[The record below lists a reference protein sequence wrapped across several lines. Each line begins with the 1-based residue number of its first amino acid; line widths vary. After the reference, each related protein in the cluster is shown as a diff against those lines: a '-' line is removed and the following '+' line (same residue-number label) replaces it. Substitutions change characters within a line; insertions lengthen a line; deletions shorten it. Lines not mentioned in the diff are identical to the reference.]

1 MLMFI
6 KTTNRQQG
14 SGFVMLES
22 EDIMGKMCKKSPSM
36 KLTKSWNIKKLSQRR

>member
-14 SGFVMLES
+14 SGFVMFES
-22 EDIMGKMCKKSPSM
+22 EDIVGKMYKKSPSM
-36 KLTKSWNIKKLSQRR
+36 KLTKLWSKKKLSQRR